1 MEQDWA
7 AQFQV
12 CQVKEGNMQN
22 FFCVFVCMYV
32 HILAIFTLGTWKV
45 RVIQTWGQHKFAFAN
60 VFPKER
66 NSPSHS
72 VNFVLVVECMSQFL
86 PNLVI

>member
-1 MEQDWA
+1 MTGYKMEQDWA

-32 HILAIFTLGTWKV
+32 HILAIFTLGT
-45 RVIQTWGQHKFAFAN
+45 
-60 VFPKER
+60 
-66 NSPSHS
+66 
-72 VNFVLVVECMSQFL
+72 
-86 PNLVI
+86 